1 VRDVGVAE
9 ELAQDAVV
17 AALEQWPERG
27 APDNPAAWLTAAAK
41 HRAFNHLRRGRMLA
55 EKHAEL
61 GRETAMDAERPP
73 ELEQALDDD
82 IGDDLLRLVFTAC
95 HPLLS
100 RDAQVALTLRLLS
113 GLTTAEIA
121 RAFLVSEATI
131 AQRIVRGKRALSEA
145 QVPFEVPPASE
156 RAGRLASVLDVI
168 YLVFNEGYTATAGD
182 DLARP
187 ELSAEALRLGRLLA
201 ELEPAEP
208 EVWGLLALMELTLA
222 RAAARIDALGEPVR
236 LTEQARTLWDRSLIA
251 RGLGSLERASALA
264 PAAGSFTL
272 QASVAACH
280 ARAESAADTDWTRI
294 AELYARLVALTAS
307 PVVELNRA
315 LAVSMAEGPAAG
327 LALIEALRS
336 EPSLAGYHLLP
347 SARAELL
354 ERLGRSRE
362 AAAEFERAAA
372 LTRNE
377 RQRAR
382 LEARARA
389 CAERVEAGES

>member
-1 VRDVGVAE
+1 MGVAE
-9 ELAQDAVV
+9 ELAQDALV
-17 AALEQWPERG
+17 AAIEQWPERG

-41 HRAFNHLRRGRMLA
+41 HRAFNYLRRGRMLA
-55 EKHAEL
+55 EKHAEI
-61 GRETAMDAERPP
+61 GRDTAMDAERPP
-73 ELEQALDDD
+73 DLEQALDDD
-82 IGDDLLRLVFTAC
+82 IGDDLLRLIFTAC

-121 RAFLVSEATI
+121 RAFLVSEPTI
-131 AQRIVRGKRALSEA
+131 AQRIVRGRRTLSEA
-145 QVPFEVPPASE
+145 RVPFEVPPAPE
-156 RAGRLASVLDVI
+156 RAARLASVLDVV

-182 DLARP
+182 DLSRP
-187 ELSAEALRLGRLLA
+187 ELSAEALRLGRLLT

-222 RAAARIDALGEPVR
+222 RATARLDALGESVR
-236 LTEQARTLWDRSLIA
+236 LTEQDRGRWDQPLIA
-251 RGLGSLERASALA
+251 RGLASLGRATALA
-264 PAAGSFTL
+264 SPGGAFAL
-272 QASVAACH
+272 QAEVAACH
-280 ARAESAADTDWTRI
+280 ARAKAAAETDWARI
-294 AELYARLVALTAS
+294 AELYARLVALTES

-315 LAVSMAEGPAAG
+315 LAISMAEGPAAG
-327 LALIEALRS
+327 LLLVEALAT

-354 ERLGRSRE
+354 EQLGRLRE
-362 AAAEFERAAA
+362 AAGEFERAAA

-389 CAERVEAGES
+389 CTERVEAGER